1 MSPEAKVIAVT
12 GSASGIG
19 YETARQLA
27 ASGAN
32 LALLDV
38 DSPALAVAE
47 RTIPHAEGQLMS
59 IAVDTAETPQMES
72 AVQAITERFGRLD
85 GLVASAGIR
94 MRSTR
99 VTELE
104 DDVWDRLMRVNL
116 RGVFVACRAGAR
128 PMIAAKGGA
137 IVAVASLSGFAPRI
151 GQSAY
156 CVSKAGVIQLART
169 LALELAE
176 HRIRVNAVCPGTV
189 NTAILKQAQAQDG
202 PQVLQDR
209 IYGSTTHFR
218 PGIPLRQIAEP
229 EDIVATILFLLSP
242 GARHITGQ
250 TIFVDGGE
258 SIV

>member
-1 MSPEAKVIAVT
+1 MSFETKVVAVT

-19 YETARQLA
+19 FETARQLA
-27 ASGAN
+27 SSGASV
-32 LALLDV
+32 ALLDI
-38 DSPALAVAE
+38 DARALAVAE

-59 IAVDTAETPQMES
+59 LAADTAETSQMES
-72 AVQAITERFGRLD
+72 AVQAITARFGRLD
-85 GLVASAGIR
+85 GLVANAGIR

-99 VTELE
+99 VTELD

-116 RGVFVACRAGAR
+116 RGVFVACRAAAR
-128 PMIAAKGGA
+128 PMIAANSGA
-137 IVAVASLSGFAPRI
+137 IVAVASLIGFAPRI

-156 CVSKAGVIQLART
+156 CVSKAGVIQLSRA

-202 PQVLQDR
+202 PQTLQDR
-209 IYGSTTHFR
+209 IHGSTTRFR

-229 EDIVATILFLLSP
+229 EDIAATILFLLSP
-242 GARHITGQ
+242 AARHITGQ

-258 SIV
+258 SII